1 MTDPRAPVADDPT
14 RTDDLAEA
22 VRQLDELL
30 AAEADRFFRL
40 ADAMATAEA
49 PAAADLARNLAET
62 FSAYARR

>member
-1 MTDPRAPVADDPT
+1 MTDPKAPIADDPAQ
-14 RTDDLAEA
+14 TDDLAEA

-40 ADAMATAEA
+40 ADDMTTAEA
-49 PAAADLARNLAET
+49 PDAAALARNLAEA